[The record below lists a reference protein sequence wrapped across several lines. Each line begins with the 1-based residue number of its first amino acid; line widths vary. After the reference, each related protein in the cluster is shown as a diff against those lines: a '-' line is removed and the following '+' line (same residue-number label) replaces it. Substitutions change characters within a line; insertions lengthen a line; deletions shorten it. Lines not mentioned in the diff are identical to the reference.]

1 MLPLGSRCCFCCHNI
16 HIVSVGVASI
26 LPYCSA
32 LFIDFENLTLLKGAD
47 LHHFASN
54 QYATKRVW
62 GQKGIMKDPDAKELV
77 ETVSNKERK
86 KIVITAKL
94 NRSHKGFSILW

>member
-54 QYATKRVW
+54 QYATKRIR
-62 GQKGIMKDPDAKELV
+62 GRKGIMKDPDAKELV
-77 ETVSNKERK
+77 ETVSNKAIKR
-86 KIVITAKL
+86 IVIAAKL
-94 NRSHKGFSILW
+94 NRSYEGFSILW